1 MKYIVYILFFFPVW
15 VTAQTYK
22 YIGIEDGLSNRRIFN
37 IQKDA
42 QGYMWFLTNEGM
54 DRYNGKDIKH
64 YKLNKEGNTLDA
76 PIRLGWL
83 YTEPH
88 IGIWVIGKQGR
99 IFQYDANKDDFRM
112 VYRLP
117 DTSETI
123 SCGYLDR
130 NNNIWLCRKDTV
142 LLYNIKDARI
152 FQFPNVLHSSITAIE
167 QVDEHHFFIAT
178 EAGVRYVKQENNVLE
193 IIPVET
199 LDYFHAQ
206 VSELYFH
213 QQLKRLFI
221 GSFERGLFVYD
232 TNTQEI
238 IRPDAD
244 LSDVNIA
251 RISPLNETELLI
263 ATEGM
268 GVYKVDVNTCKLEHY
283 IVANYQSYNEMNGN
297 NINDVF
303 VDEEKRIWLANYP
316 TGITIMDNRYE
327 NYHWMKHSM
336 GNHQSLIND
345 QVHAVIEDE
354 DGDLWFGTSNG
365 ISLYQ
370 SKTGKWHSFLSSF
383 DQQIKD
389 KNHIFITL
397 CEVSPGI
404 IWAGGFTSGIYKIN
418 KNTLSVEYFSPYLL
432 SHVNMRPD
440 KYIRDIV
447 KDSRG
452 YIWSGGYYNLKC
464 FNLATNSV
472 RLYPGLNSI
481 TSIVEKDK
489 DNMWIG
495 TVGGLYLLNRNT
507 GEYQFI
513 EMEIGAA
520 YINTLYQAD
529 DGLLYIGTNGVGV
542 FVHNH
547 QNKTFEH
554 YFSDNSALVSNR
566 IFTILPEVNGRIM
579 MSTENGIT
587 CFHTKE
593 KIFTNWTR
601 GEGLLPAYF
610 NASAGAVRKNKGFVF
625 GSADGAIEFPEDV
638 KFPKYKF
645 SRLIFSNFYLSYQ
658 PVYPGVEYSPL
669 QKSIDETDVL
679 ELKYDENTFS
689 FEVSTINYDSP
700 ENALYSW
707 RLEGFY
713 EKWTQPGTNNL
724 IRFTNLPPGKYTLHV
739 RAVSRE
745 EHDVGFQ
752 ERSMKIIITQPFW
765 SSWWAILCYIL
776 FVIGGFY
783 FILRVI
789 NLRKQK
795 NISDEKTQFFI
806 NTAHDIRTPL
816 TLIKAPLEELL
827 EEENLTDNG
836 ITRTNIALRNVE
848 VLLRLVSNL
857 INFER
862 TDVYSSKMSVSE
874 YELNTYMNE
883 IYDTFSS
890 YAAIK
895 RIEYTYESTF
905 SYMNVSFD
913 KEKMDSILKNIIS
926 NSLKYTPESGKVSI
940 SVSDTNDSWKVI
952 IKDTGIGIPASEQ
965 SKLFKLHFRAS
976 NAINS
981 KVTGSGIGLMLV
993 GKLVSLHGGK
1003 ISVESVEH
1011 QGTTIKIV
1019 FPKSNKNFQNT
1030 GEEAPSKF
1038 EALAPVLPT
1047 PNVPAKATATI
1058 DNPNSRRILVVE
1070 DNDELRSYLV
1080 SSLSSIYNV
1089 QACANGKEALIIIK
1103 EFWPELVLS
1112 DIMMPEMGGDELC
1125 VAIKSDIETSHI
1137 PVLLLTALGDENNIL
1152 DGLSIGADEYLIK
1165 PFSVKILR
1173 ANIANLL
1180 ANRELLRMRYANL
1193 DIEKTMVPS
1202 ANGTNSLDWKFI
1214 SNAKKIVDENINN
1227 PEFSVDVLCESS
1239 GMSRT
1244 SFYCKLKALTGQSPT
1259 EFIRV
1264 MRLKRATELLKE
1276 GEYAIN
1282 EISDMVGF
1290 SETKYFRE
1298 VFKKYYKM
1306 SPSRYAKE
1314 GGNPAATELEDDD
1327 EED

>member
-1 MKYIVYILFFFPVW
+1 
-15 VTAQTYK
+15 
-22 YIGIEDGLSNRRIFN
+22 
-37 IQKDA
+37 
-42 QGYMWFLTNEGM
+42 
-54 DRYNGKDIKH
+54 
-64 YKLNKEGNTLDA
+64 
-76 PIRLGWL
+76 
-83 YTEPH
+83 
-88 IGIWVIGKQGR
+88 
-99 IFQYDANKDDFRM
+99 M
-112 VYRLP
+112 V
-117 DTSETI
+117 
-123 SCGYLDR
+123 
-130 NNNIWLCRKDTV
+130 
-142 LLYNIKDARI
+142 
-152 FQFPNVLHSSITAIE
+152 
-167 QVDEHHFFIAT
+167 
-178 EAGVRYVKQENNVLE
+178 
-193 IIPVET
+193 
-199 LDYFHAQ
+199 
-206 VSELYFH
+206 
-213 QQLKRLFI
+213 I
-221 GSFERGLFVYD
+221 GSFERGVFVYD
-232 TNTQEI
+232 MNTQEI

-268 GVYKVDVNTCKLEHY
+268 GVYKVNVNTCELEDY
-283 IVANYQSYNEMNGN
+283 IIANYQSYNEMNGN

-316 TGITIMDNRYE
+316 TGITVIDNRYE
-327 NYHWMKHSM
+327 NYHWMKHAM
-336 GNHQSLIND
+336 GNAQSLIND
-345 QVHAVIEDE
+345 QVQAVIEDHE
-354 DGDLWFGTSNG
+354 GDLWFGTSNG
-365 ISLYQ
+365 ISLYN
-370 SKTGKWHSFLSSF
+370 SKTGQWHSFLSSF
-383 DQQIKD
+383 NHQLKD

-397 CEVSPGI
+397 CEVAPGI
-404 IWAGGFTSGIYKIN
+404 IWAGGYTSGIYKIN
-418 KNTLSVEYFSPYLL
+418 KETLSVEYFSPYLL

-452 YIWSGGYYNLKC
+452 HIWSGGYYNLKC
-464 FNLATNSV
+464 FDLETNSA

-495 TVGGLYLLNRNT
+495 TAAGLYLLNRNT
-507 GEYQFI
+507 GEYQYI
-513 EMEIGAA
+513 EMEIGIT

-529 DGLLYIGTNGVGV
+529 NGLLYIGTNGMGV
-542 FVHNH
+542 FIYNP
-547 QNKTFEH
+547 QDKTFEH

-566 IFTILPEVNGRIM
+566 IFTILPEVDGRIM

-593 KIFTNWTR
+593 KIFRNWTR

-610 NASAGAVRKNKGFVF
+610 NAAAGTVRKNKNFVF
-625 GSADGAIEFPEDV
+625 GSTDGAIELPMNV
-638 KFPKYKF
+638 KFPDYKF
-645 SRLIFSNFYLSYQ
+645 SRLVFSDFHLSYQ
-658 PVYPGVEYSPL
+658 PVYPGVKDSPL

-679 ELKYDENTFS
+679 ELAYDENTFS

-700 ENALYSW
+700 GNALYSW
-707 RLEGFY
+707 KLEGFY
-713 EKWTQPGTNNL
+713 EKWTQPGANNL
-724 IRFTNLPPGKYTLHV
+724 IRFTNLPPGRYILHV
-739 RAVSRE
+739 RAISRE
-745 EHDVGFQ
+745 EHDIVFQ
-752 ERSMKIIITQPFW
+752 ERAMKIIITQPFW

-776 FVIGGFY
+776 LVIGGFY
-783 FILRVI
+783 FVLRVI

-827 EEENLTDNG
+827 EEETLTDNG

-848 VLLRLVSNL
+848 DDPNL
-857 INFER
+857 
-862 TDVYSSKMSVSE
+862 
-874 YELNTYMNE
+874 
-883 IYDTFSS
+883 
-890 YAAIK
+890 
-895 RIEYTYESTF
+895 
-905 SYMNVSFD
+905 
-913 KEKMDSILKNIIS
+913 
-926 NSLKYTPESGKVSI
+926 
-940 SVSDTNDSWKVI
+940 
-952 IKDTGIGIPASEQ
+952 
-965 SKLFKLHFRAS
+965 
-976 NAINS
+976 
-981 KVTGSGIGLMLV
+981 
-993 GKLVSLHGGK
+993 
-1003 ISVESVEH
+1003 
-1011 QGTTIKIV
+1011 
-1019 FPKSNKNFQNT
+1019 
-1030 GEEAPSKF
+1030 
-1038 EALAPVLPT
+1038 
-1047 PNVPAKATATI
+1047 
-1058 DNPNSRRILVVE
+1058 RRILVVE

-1103 EFWPELVLS
+1103 EYWPELVLS
-1112 DIMMPEMGGDELC
+1112 DIMMPEMRGDELC
-1125 VAIKSDIETSHI
+1125 VAIKSDIEISHI
-1137 PVLLLTALGDENNIL
+1137 PVLLLTALGEENNIL

-1193 DIEKTMVPS
+1193 DIEAKSMVPS

-1214 SNAKKIVDENINN
+1214 SNVKKIVDENINN
-1227 PEFSVDVLCESS
+1227 PEFSVNVLCESS

-1259 EFIRV
+1259 EFIRG

-1314 GGNPAATELEDDD
+1314 GGNPSAELEDD